1 MVRRG
6 SWSLVVWRS
15 VDFIP
20 LKFYGVPSCL
30 ALGVGALSA
39 GARAR
44 FSAAPPRGPPG
55 SGGTFSGG
63 LPVCR
68 HRTAFQWRGPS
79 VAEGVHASLHPPL
92 RPVGLAAYRVPYSR
106 PDPPMGGRGRGAG
119 SVPVRGTSSPRCS
132 CAGRDYPRTGTH
144 RCNGGRQQQPPPLPT
159 TIWLQYQVS
168 CGRKLVCR
176 PWILIASTEPLYFE
190 SHFENYGAMPTLSG
204 ACVQCRCV

>member
-6 SWSLVVWRS
+6 SWSRVVWRS

-20 LKFYGVPSCL
+20 MKFYGVPSCL

-63 LPVCR
+63 PPVCR

-79 VAEGVHASLHPPL
+79 VAEGVHAALHPPL
-92 RPVGLAAYRVPYSR
+92 RPVGLAAYRVP
-106 PDPPMGGRGRGAG
+106 PI
-119 SVPVRGTSSPRCS
+119 
-132 CAGRDYPRTGTH
+132 AGR
-144 RCNGGRQQQPPPLPT
+144 PPPVP
-159 TIWLQYQVS
+159 S
-168 CGRKLVCR
+168 GHGRDRTRRWQR
-176 PWILIASTEPLYFE
+176 P
-190 SHFENYGAMPTLSG
+190 GARHVKPTLCMRRPRLSTNG
-204 ACVQCRCV
+204 TLFGFAECRAALCLFISSLPSNP

>member
-6 SWSLVVWRS
+6 SWSRVVWRS

-20 LKFYGVPSCL
+20 MKFYGVPSCL

-63 LPVCR
+63 PPVCR

-79 VAEGVHASLHPPL
+79 VAEGVHAALHPPL

-119 SVPVRGTSSPRCS
+119 SVPVRGTSSPRRVYAPAAAIHERAPTVPGANVIGPGALHARS
-132 CAGRDYPRTGTH
+132 PEIFGCA
-144 RCNGGRQQQPPPLPT
+144 PPSP
-159 TIWLQYQVS
+159 QVS
-168 CGRKLVCR
+168 CPQSPCTRRV
-176 PWILIASTEPLYFE
+176 
-190 SHFENYGAMPTLSG
+190 
-204 ACVQCRCV
+204 